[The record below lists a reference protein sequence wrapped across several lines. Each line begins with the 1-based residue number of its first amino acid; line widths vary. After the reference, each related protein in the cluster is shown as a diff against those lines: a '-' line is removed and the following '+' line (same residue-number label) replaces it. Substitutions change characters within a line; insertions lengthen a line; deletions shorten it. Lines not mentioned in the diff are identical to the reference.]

1 MSFNFK
7 KNVMKKIFAFFLF
20 TSLLTSCSQRMM
32 DFTIISSKNVELSK
46 FASYERADIRVEGED
61 TKPIII
67 IVPTG
72 YPDGKEALDN
82 AIESFPG
89 AVALLDGV
97 FTYKWFYI
105 PYIYGQYRY
114 VIEGT
119 PLYDPVKR
127 AAIENQVNDYSVCI
141 LDKDGNI
148 EKNVQLQKSDYI
160 KFKSEVIKNTN
171 RATKKLIKQNS

>member
-1 MSFNFK
+1 M
-7 KNVMKKIFAFFLF
+7 KNLF
-20 TSLLTSCSQRMM
+20 TLFLLISLLTSCSQRMM
-32 DFTIISSKNVELSK
+32 DFTLISSKNVELSK
-46 FASYERADIRVEGED
+46 FPTYERANLRVEGED

-67 IVPTG
+67 VIPTG
-72 YPDGKEALDN
+72 YPDGKEALDR
-82 AIESFPG
+82 AIESYPG

-119 PLYDPVKR
+119 PLYDPAIR
-127 AAIENQVNDYSVCI
+127 AAIENEVNDYSVCI

-148 EKNVQLQKSDYI
+148 EKTVQLQKIDYL
-160 KFKSEVIKNTN
+160 KFKSEVFKNTN